1 MADSVYKTYL
11 QRNLKKVISKLGA
24 LALKDT
30 VSKADLAQALQDELD
45 AKATISALNTVDGKV
60 TTLIGSDTAKS
71 VRTIANEELAAQL
84 IPANAQEALDTL
96 QEIAAWIQAHPADAA
111 AMSASITAL
120 TNKLALGTYTD
131 ETTGETVEYATVA
144 AYVDAVKTE
153 LEAAIASTTAL
164 TDFRTTTTGTG
175 NVVTSVDYDN
185 TTGTTTVTK
194 GDTAVMVN
202 DLIDLTDAEVD
213 ALFVPETPSSGD

>member
-11 QRNLKKVISKLGA
+11 QRNLKKVIQKFGA

-30 VSKADLAQALQDELD
+30 VAKSDLAQALQDEID
-45 AKATISALNTVDGKV
+45 AKASASALTTLDGKV
-60 TTLIGSDTAKS
+60 TTLIGSDASKS

-131 ETTGETVEYATVA
+131 SVSGETVEYSTVA
-144 AYVDAVKTE
+144 AYVNAVKTE

-164 TDFRTTTTGTG
+164 TDFDTQITGSG
-175 NVVTSVDYDN
+175 NVVTNVSYDN

-202 DLIDLTDAEVD
+202 DLIDLTDAEVN
-213 ALFVPETPSSGD
+213 ALFVPDTPSSGD

>member
-11 QRNLKKVISKLGA
+11 QRNLKKVISKFGA

-30 VSKADLAQALQDELD
+30 VSKADLTQALQDELD
-45 AKATISALNTVDGKV
+45 AKATTSALNTVDGKV

-131 ETTGETVEYATVA
+131 ETTGETVEYSTVA
-144 AYVDAVKTE
+144 AYVGAVKTE
-153 LEAAIASTTAL
+153 LEAAIAATTAL
-164 TDFRTTTTGTG
+164 TDFQTTTTGSG
-175 NVVTSVDYDN
+175 NVVTGVSYDN
-185 TTGTTTVTK
+185 TTGITTVTK